1 MCCWCIYVGSV
12 WTLPNESFHQLVV
25 CGTYTEL
32 ENVWKSV
39 SIAKINICFFL
50 KRPLE
55 TYMYFAFNVISLICV
70 NNGLSIYCGH
80 LQHDNTHTELQLQW
94 NNFIQIM
101 QSWMTLQI
109 PPSWA
114 SYGCLSWDL
123 QRNMTVIYQECT
135 VVPIDMGNLY
145 SKTFPNIRSVTYNIS
160 HEIWSY
166 FLCSVSSIYTMKSQW
181 MLWFLYP

>member
-1 MCCWCIYVGSV
+1 MYLCGFCMNFAKWIISSASGMGYIH
-12 WTLPNESFHQLVV
+12 WTRKCL
-25 CGTYTEL
+25 
-32 ENVWKSV
+32 
-39 SIAKINICFFL
+39 IICQHSQNQYLFFL

-55 TYMYFAFNVISLICV
+55 TYMYFAFNVISLTCV
-70 NNGLSIYCGH
+70 NNRLSIYCGH
-80 LQHDNTHTELQLQW
+80 LHHDNTHTKLQLQW

-109 PPSWA
+109 SPSWA

-145 SKTFPNIRSVTYNIS
+145 SKTSPNIRSVTYNIS

-166 FLCSVSSIYTMKSQW
+166 FLCSVSSIYTMRSQW
-181 MLWFLYP
+181 ILWFLYP